1 MTIIREIDRL
11 EFPPRETSRWRGLLD
26 RALLVVDEAV
36 EQLPETTRYRATW
49 TLGGQAA
56 IALAIGHRSA
66 QGIDINVSGIPLK
79 VLTPEFNKLI
89 ATQFTASSR
98 DGFCVYCDCVDGVV
112 RFFLR
117 ELESHPTCTLSVYK
131 GRTIALETPV
141 EIAGKM
147 VPLQTKTIALEN
159 VFDIAAVGRACH
171 GLANR
176 LGTKSSDR
184 LEALA
189 DALQRM
195 SKERPNE
202 PIQVEGATDGFRNI
216 TVEEALD
223 VVRQAM
229 DVASIRGGP
238 PQGTV
243 KLEGS
248 IIDTIDAA
256 IKRVADRPLHF
267 RDRTE
272 HLSWIGATL
281 AAQRIASDPSAVEA
295 LRTLVVEW
303 GRQPSERP
311 GLRVWTSLLQC
322 PPEEIATRLLAFDSD
337 GEIAR
342 TTCPIQ
348 ASYYLD
354 GAQRAELRSL
364 RRIQAV
370 IGLVIYRCEGNSAV
384 SDTDQLFFSPRSTTA
399 GSQVTAGDR
408 FGSDERGRV
417 NGPGLRTFLKLAL
430 RWDLTEAEQVRILR
444 APSAEQLRV
453 WRNVSF
459 TNDALILPI
468 DLLMRIS
475 AVIGLFGDLQ
485 QITATVEEERR
496 WLRGRNTTGP
506 FRGRVPIEILR
517 DGTLEN
523 MLDVRRYVLAIGLG
537 GHGHVPNE
545 VDRDFHPYT
554 VDDLRWH

>member
-11 EFPPRETSRWRGLLD
+11 EFPPRETSKWRGLLD

-49 TLGGQAA
+49 TLSGQAA

-66 QGIDINVSGIPLK
+66 QGIDITVSGIPLK
-79 VLTPEFNKLI
+79 ALTPEFNQSI
-89 ATQFTASSR
+89 ANRFTATSR
-98 DGFCVYCDCVDGVV
+98 DGFGVYCNCIDGVV
-112 RFFLR
+112 RFFSR
-117 ELESHPTCTLSVYK
+117 ELESHPSCKLAVYK

-141 EIAGKM
+141 EIVGKM
-147 VPLQTKTIALEN
+147 VQTNTIALEN

-184 LEALA
+184 LEGLA

-238 PQGTV
+238 PHGTV
-243 KLEGS
+243 KFSGS
-248 IIDTIDAA
+248 ISDSIKAA
-256 IKRVADRPLHF
+256 IKCVADRPLRF
-267 RDRTE
+267 RERSE

-295 LRTLVVEW
+295 LRTVVAEW

-311 GLRVWTSLLQC
+311 GLRVWTSLLQS

-337 GEIAR
+337 GKIAR
-342 TTCPIQ
+342 ETCPNQ
-348 ASYYLD
+348 ATYYLD
-354 GAQRAELRSL
+354 WAQRAELRSL
-364 RRIQAV
+364 RRMQAV
-370 IGLVIYRCEGNSAV
+370 IGLVTYRCEGNCVV
-384 SDTDQLFFSPRSTTA
+384 SDTDQSFFSPRSTTSK
-399 GSQVTAGDR
+399 SQATARDR

-417 NGPGLRTFLKLAL
+417 SGPGLRTFLKLAL

-453 WRNVSF
+453 WRNASF
-459 TNDALILPI
+459 INDALILPI

-537 GHGHVPNE
+537 GHGHAPNE

-554 VDDLRWH
+554 DDDLRWH

>member
-1 MTIIREIDRL
+1 MTIIRNIDRL
-11 EFPPRETSRWRGLLD
+11 EFPPRETSKWRGLLD

-36 EQLPETTRYRATW
+36 EQLPDTTRYRATW

-66 QGIDINVSGIPLK
+66 QGIDITVSGIPLK
-79 VLTPEFNKLI
+79 ALTPEFNKSI
-89 ATQFTASSR
+89 ATQFTATSR
-98 DGFCVYCDCVDGVV
+98 DGFGVYCNCVDGVV
-112 RFFLR
+112 RFFSR
-117 ELESHPTCTLSVYK
+117 ELESQPSCKLAVYK

-147 VPLQTKTIALEN
+147 VRLQTNTIALEN
-159 VFDIAAVGRACH
+159 VFDIAAVARACH
-171 GLANR
+171 GLANP
-176 LGTKSSDR
+176 LGIKSSDR
-184 LEALA
+184 LEGLA

-195 SKERPNE
+195 SKERSNE

-229 DVASIRGGP
+229 DVASISGGR

-243 KLEGS
+243 KFDGS
-248 IIDTIDAA
+248 ISDTIEAA
-256 IKRVADRPLHF
+256 IKRVADRPLRF
-267 RDRTE
+267 RDRTS

-281 AAQRIASDPSAVEA
+281 AAQRIASDPSAVEV
-295 LRTLVVEW
+295 LRTVVAEW
-303 GRQPSERP
+303 GRQPSKRP
-311 GLRVWTSLLQC
+311 GLRVWTNLLQNS
-322 PPEEIATRLLAFDSD
+322 PDEIATKLLAFDSD

-342 TTCPIQ
+342 TTCPHQ
-348 ASYYLD
+348 ATYYLD
-354 GAQRAELRSL
+354 CAQRAQLRSL
-364 RRIQAV
+364 RRMQAV
-370 IGLVIYRCEGNSAV
+370 IGLATYRCEGNSAV
-384 SDTDQLFFSPRSTTA
+384 NDTDQSFFSPRYTTSESQATA
-399 GSQVTAGDR
+399 GAR
-408 FGSDERGRV
+408 FGSDEHGRV
-417 NGPGLRTFLKLAL
+417 SGPGLRTFLKLAL
-430 RWDLTEAEQVRILR
+430 RWDLTEAEQVRILQ
-444 APSAEQLRV
+444 APSAEQLRI

-459 TNDALILPI
+459 TNDALILPLN
-468 DLLMRIS
+468 LLLRIS

-496 WLRGRNTTGP
+496 WLRSRNTTGP
-506 FRGRVPIEILR
+506 FRDRVPIEILQ

-537 GHGHVPNE
+537 GHGHASND

-554 VDDLRWH
+554 DDDLRWY